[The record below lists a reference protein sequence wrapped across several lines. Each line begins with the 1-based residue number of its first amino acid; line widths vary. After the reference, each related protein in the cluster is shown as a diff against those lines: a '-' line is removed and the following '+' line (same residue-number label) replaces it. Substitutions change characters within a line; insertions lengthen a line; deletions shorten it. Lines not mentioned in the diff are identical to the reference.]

1 MLLLPL
7 VILASTLYQLA
18 LLYTFNVSCGTLLAH
33 GRGSLNCE
41 LERFLS
47 KEPVEAG
54 PVTLAERDCAY
65 AYYDSRLTV
74 SLTVSLGYFQGSIP
88 IDNHYASLG
97 PAISIAEEG
106 AGRRFE
112 D

>member
-18 LLYTFNVSCGTLLAH
+18 LLYPFNVSCGTLLAH

-54 PVTLAERDCAY
+54 LVTLAERDYSY

-74 SLTVSLGYFQGSIP
+74 SLTVSLGSFRGSIP
-88 IDNHYASLG
+88 IDNHRASLG
-97 PAISIAEEG
+97 PALSPAEKG
-106 AGRRFE
+106 AGRRFY